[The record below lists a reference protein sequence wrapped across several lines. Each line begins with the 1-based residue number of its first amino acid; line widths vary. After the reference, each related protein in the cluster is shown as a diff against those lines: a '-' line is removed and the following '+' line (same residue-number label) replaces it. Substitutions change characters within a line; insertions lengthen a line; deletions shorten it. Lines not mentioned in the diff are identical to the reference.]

1 MDKTSEKILL
11 GFPESVESF
20 TVYGGFDK
28 DGRLENTEVTLH
40 KGDCACVCG
49 KTGSGKT
56 RLLEDIEYLA
66 SGDSPSGRKMRINGL
81 ELTEELRLELE
92 NRFCACLSQSMNF
105 VMELSCKDFLH
116 QHAFSRG
123 LSCGGDLIE
132 KIMECANSLAGEP
145 LKEED
150 MITALS
156 GGQSR
161 ALMIA
166 DIAWLSEAPV
176 VLIDE
181 PENAGIDKDAILKI
195 LGEREKMVLISTHDP
210 VTALSC
216 QKRIIIENGGIRKI
230 LERTKEEQVLLEE
243 LKEQDARLK
252 QIRALIRGG
261 ENAA

>member
-20 TVYGGFDK
+20 TVYGGSDK
-28 DGRLENTEVTLH
+28 DGRPENTEVTLH
-40 KGDCACVCG
+40 KGDCTCVCG

-105 VMELSCKDFLH
+105 VMELSCRDFIF
-116 QHAFSRG
+116 QHAGSRG
-123 LSCGGDLIE
+123 IPCTEEL
-132 KIMECANSLAGEP
+132 MERILTCANSLAGEP
-145 LKEED
+145 LHPED

-166 DIAWLSEAPV
+166 DIAFLSAAPS

-181 PENAGIDKDAILKI
+181 PENAGIDKDAIIRLLAEKGKI
-195 LGEREKMVLISTHDP
+195 VLISTHDP
-210 VTALSC
+210 ILALSC
-216 QKRIIIENGGIRKI
+216 KKRIFIENGGIHGIVTRTAAEKELLRK
-230 LERTKEEQVLLEE
+230 LRKQEAQMKE
-243 LKEQDARLK
+243 
-252 QIRALIRGG
+252 IRNQIRGG
-261 ENAA
+261 KHIG

>member
-1 MDKTSEKILL
+1 MDKNSENLL
-11 GFPESVESF
+11 QGFPEVVESF

-28 DGRLENTEVTLH
+28 DRKPEIIEVTLH

-105 VMELSCKDFLH
+105 VMELSCRDFIF
-116 QHAFSRG
+116 QHAGSRG
-123 LSCGGDLIE
+123 IPCTEELME
-132 KIMECANSLAGEP
+132 KILACANSLAGEP
-145 LKEED
+145 LHPED

-166 DIAWLSEAPV
+166 DIAFLSSTSRKMPV
-176 VLIDE
+176 STRTPSSGSWRRKGRSFSFPPMIRSWPCPVK
-181 PENAGIDKDAILKI
+181 NGSSLKTAES
-195 LGEREKMVLISTHDP
+195 GE
-210 VTALSC
+210 LSPA
-216 QKRIIIENGGIRKI
+216 QRRKRSF
-230 LERTKEEQVLLEE
+230 
-243 LKEQDARLK
+243 
-252 QIRALIRGG
+252 
-261 ENAA
+261 